1 MHFMLKCLFISY
13 GQCFIKAVNVT
24 CGNLFS
30 NQWVVTVLETE
41 VFKYNFLNL
50 TQKPY
55 SIFCWYLYSWHFLV
69 PRARGTASGLML
81 ITFLSFTLSWQ
92 PCTTAVPLFAGF
104 TCWDVLGSRR
114 PRLDRLS
121 QDDDPRCMSS
131 ATTGLSL
138 LHSVDRF
145 LPVSGRV
152 TNASTGSS
160 RLGLKGPIT
169 FAQFSSRHL
178 FIRYSRGGYLIFLFW
193 TRVWVPQALHR
204 VPGASFDV
212 VFTQWCI
219 AKNRSGYT
227 QRGVAKGLKVPC
239 LFMITEVSIRCQ
251 NNPEVGIRRIPPNT
265 PLCVRS
271 WAPISS
277 HVVGTC

>member
-1 MHFMLKCLFISY
+1 MFVQLVVTPVHQIFGDPGHVVSLDTMKYMKLMHFMLKCLFISY
-13 GQCFIKAVNVT
+13 GQCFIKAVNVA

-30 NQWVVTVLETE
+30 NQWVVTILETE

-145 LPVSGRV
+145 LPESLDVWLTLPLAVPAWDWRDQSPLL
-152 TNASTGSS
+152 SS
-160 RLGLKGPIT
+160 
-169 FAQFSSRHL
+169 
-178 FIRYSRGGYLIFLFW
+178 
-193 TRVWVPQALHR
+193 
-204 VPGASFDV
+204 V
-212 VFTQWCI
+212 VDIC
-219 AKNRSGYT
+219 S
-227 QRGVAKGLKVPC
+227 
-239 LFMITEVSIRCQ
+239 
-251 NNPEVGIRRIPPNT
+251 
-265 PLCVRS
+265 
-271 WAPISS
+271 
-277 HVVGTC
+277 